1 MEVLKKIWN
10 GFLDLFGLRRN
21 TKYVKSYLNH
31 ANMKSGVFMAG
42 IIVVLEIWLVIR
54 QHDKYIVPIMG
65 GDESLGAA
73 KYAYLTNPFHRYLSV
88 LFDNTSLFWL
98 FMLMGVSMLLY
109 CYFYDKKK
117 KLSNTIA
124 VIVASGIGIVLCCL
138 FPFEKNLQSWN
149 NKYYMS
155 NSLLVVLYATI
166 FVFHAAT
173 IVSTLLQYY
182 GKKKEWFNSVVII
195 SLFALCCLVFGVRV
209 SYNDYFSTSSNK
221 QIICFLMF
229 VIYVG
234 CLLIWKPYVSISI
247 LGAVFLGFYFI
258 LEYAKTGNLREWSDG
273 DKVNYITFFISL
285 AMVCVSIYSQRVAE
299 GRKDEEL
306 ELLATKDTLTD
317 LYAFEYFITLTNKE
331 IKDKDFVETD
341 YMYLFLDITS
351 FKIYNDQRG
360 FNAGNKF
367 LKDVGQ
373 IIQSVFDGDFV
384 SRQSDDHYVVFCKK
398 FNIEEKV
405 QIIERE
411 VEKLDLDIR
420 PGVKAGGY
428 ILKNKNEDPH
438 RMVEKARYACAE
450 IKHKGASDYIEYD
463 QKMHDNFHMVQYVV
477 RHIDDAIA
485 NGYIKPYYQ
494 PVVWS
499 KNEKLCGVEALAR
512 WIDPRYG
519 FMNPGIFVTALE
531 ASQLV
536 HKLDVAMLRLV
547 CQDLKRNM
555 DEGLPVIP
563 VSINFSRLDFSV
575 IDVPNVI
582 ESILNEFGVDK
593 ELVHVEITESALQS
607 RGDILFE
614 SMKTLKGIGY
624 ALWLDDFG
632 SGYSS
637 LNSLKD
643 YDFDVMK
650 LDMQFLVGF
659 GENEKSKAIIK
670 SAIQI
675 AKDMNMRTLCEGVE
689 TKEQVDF
696 LREINCERL
705 QGYYFGKPYSYDDLK
720 QMILDGKYV
729 LDDDIVK
736 EMKQRK
742 KA

>member
-31 ANMKSGVFMAG
+31 ANMRSGVFMAG

-54 QHDKYIVPIMG
+54 QHDKYIIPIMG
-65 GDESLGAA
+65 GDESMGAA
-73 KYAYLTNPFHRYLSV
+73 KYAYLTNPLHRYLSV

-98 FMLMGVSMLLY
+98 FMFMGISMLLY

-138 FPFEKNLQSWN
+138 FPFAKNLQSWN

-405 QIIERE
+405 IEHNCCNR
-411 VEKLDLDIR
+411 
-420 PGVKAGGY
+420 
-428 ILKNKNEDPH
+428 
-438 RMVEKARYACAE
+438 C
-450 IKHKGASDYIEYD
+450 
-463 QKMHDNFHMVQYVV
+463 
-477 RHIDDAIA
+477 
-485 NGYIKPYYQ
+485 
-494 PVVWS
+494 VWYW
-499 KNEKLCGVEALAR
+499 NC
-512 WIDPRYG
+512 
-519 FMNPGIFVTALE
+519 
-531 ASQLV
+531 
-536 HKLDVAMLRLV
+536 
-547 CQDLKRNM
+547 
-555 DEGLPVIP
+555 
-563 VSINFSRLDFSV
+563 
-575 IDVPNVI
+575 PN
-582 ESILNEFGVDK
+582 L
-593 ELVHVEITESALQS
+593 T
-607 RGDILFE
+607 
-614 SMKTLKGIGY
+614 
-624 ALWLDDFG
+624 
-632 SGYSS
+632 
-637 LNSLKD
+637 
-643 YDFDVMK
+643 
-650 LDMQFLVGF
+650 
-659 GENEKSKAIIK
+659 
-670 SAIQI
+670 
-675 AKDMNMRTLCEGVE
+675 
-689 TKEQVDF
+689 
-696 LREINCERL
+696 
-705 QGYYFGKPYSYDDLK
+705 
-720 QMILDGKYV
+720 
-729 LDDDIVK
+729 
-736 EMKQRK
+736 
-742 KA
+742 